1 MRTPRVKHSG
11 WRSWNASE
19 LSESELKRK
28 RAEAKAK
35 GKANAEATA
44 GTRPARVADV
54 NERALSALVRLGF
67 GRAQVVHVL
76 SALGAE
82 SVESGGQD
90 VAGLVRAALV
100 QLTPQLAC
108 A

>member
-1 MRTPRVKHSG
+1 MRTPRVKRSG
-11 WRSWNASE
+11 RRSWNASE
-19 LSESELKRK
+19 LSENELGRK
-28 RAEAKAK
+28 RRTKQ
-35 GKANAEATA
+35 
-44 GTRPARVADV
+44 RPGRGGARAVDV

-90 VAGLVRAALV
+90 VVGLVRAALV

>member
-1 MRTPRVKHSG
+1 M
-11 WRSWNASE
+11 E
-19 LSESELKRK
+19 RK
-28 RAEAKAK
+28 RAQRKRARAKAK
-35 GKANAEATA
+35 DEVTT
-44 GTRPARVADV
+44 GTRGARAVDV

-67 GRAQVVHVL
+67 GRAQAVHVL
-76 SALGAE
+76 SALEGE